1 MAKIPTKTYQYD
13 VSKQLRTSEEIAAHM
28 DAWLTEVPEDSVGV
42 TRALGAIAHA
52 KGMAQVAA
60 DAYVNRES

>member
-13 VSKQLRTSEEIAAHM
+13 ASKQLRTPEEMAAYL
-28 DAWLTEVPEDSVGV
+28 DAWLTEVPKDRVGV

-60 DAYVNRES
+60 DADVNRES

>member
-1 MAKIPTKTYQYD
+1 
-13 VSKQLRTSEEIAAHM
+13 M

-60 DAYVNRES
+60 DADVNRES